1 MTKLEQFEESGKEVY
16 QVTQKEWVE
25 IMEDQHVNVCNRSQE
40 EFDKYIKQE
49 VQLFHKEQVFNALKD
64 GIEISEEVLKD
75 YPDMTEKLKIYKR
88 KQAEKESIPTITKEI
103 ISNFSEGDKI
113 TIDGHYKV
121 TLHKKENDS
130 IICKIYRKQKQA
142 IILSI
147 GDRHTL
153 SKGWNK

>member
-40 EFDKYIKQE
+40 EFDKYTKQE

-64 GIEISEEVLKD
+64 GIKISEQALKD
-75 YPDMTEKLKIYKR
+75 YPDMIEKLEIYKR
-88 KQAEKESIPTITKEI
+88 KQAEKESVPIITKEI
-103 ISNFSEGDKI
+103 ILNFSEGDKI

-121 TLHKKENDS
+121 TLYKKENDS

-142 IILSI
+142 IRLSI

-153 SKGWNK
+153 VKGWNK